1 MIKIGVTS
9 CFFYPDPERNV
20 YGKKT
25 LSYME
30 MDTARYLSDHGVMPV
45 LIPLLEGEQLK
56 NFCDQLDGL
65 VCQGGDDVCP
75 LTYGDQMIEDGRWPG
90 DAKRDKY
97 ELEIIDYFFK
107 SKRPIFGICRGSQ
120 ILNVYFGGTLYQ
132 DLTLETGTEVIH
144 RDALAYDEIHHEVD
158 FLKGGL
164 LDEIYPGV
172 GTTVINSVHHQ
183 GVKKLGKDLVVDAYS
198 TEDKVVEG
206 FHYKDL
212 ENHFVM
218 AVQWHPEFSHTLGDK
233 VIDPKPLMETFL
245 KRVKTSYENR

>member
-9 CFFYPDPERNV
+9 CFFYPDPERRV

-30 MDTARYLSDHGVMPV
+30 MDTARYLADHGVMPV

-56 NFCDQLDGL
+56 NFCAELDGL
-65 VCQGGDDVCP
+65 ICQGGDDVCP
-75 LTYGDQMIEDGRWPG
+75 HTYGEEMIEDGRWPG

-97 ELEIIDYFFK
+97 ELDVIDLFFK
-107 SKRPIFGICRGSQ
+107 AKKPIYGICRGSQ

-132 DLTLETGTEVIH
+132 DLTLEIKTETIH
-144 RDALAYDEIHHEVD
+144 RDAYAYDEIHHEVD
-158 FLKGGL
+158 FVPGGFL
-164 LDEIYPGV
+164 SEVYPGV
-172 GTTVINSVHHQ
+172 TRTTINSVHHQ

-198 TEDKVVEG
+198 VGDKVVEG
-206 FHYKDL
+206 FHYKKLD
-212 ENHFVM
+212 ENFVI

-233 VIDPKPLMETFL
+233 VIDPNPLMKTFL
-245 KRVKTSYENR
+245 ERVKK